1 MSCSP
6 DITIFYNVEKE
17 GCRVDCGKGG
27 EREGGGGRRDKE
39 GWKREDPGDI
49 SWMKLHVGVL
59 KVMVVPTS
67 IASGQGQA

>member
-27 EREGGGGRRDKE
+27 EREGGGGGVGGTRRDGRGKIPE
-39 GWKREDPGDI
+39 ISPG
-49 SWMKLHVGVL
+49 
-59 KVMVVPTS
+59 
-67 IASGQGQA
+67 